1 MSCCNSNCNHDPCGS
16 SFNQSVTKAAQYAQY
31 AQTQA
36 NAAAASLA
44 EFNEKYLGAFAN
56 APAGPHE
63 TGALYW
69 NSTSNQLF
77 VWDGTIWVLVDFNQ
91 FTNFTA
97 TGTLT
102 ARNLVTRFADMPS
115 IFDFGAVGNGVA
127 DDLPA
132 FTAANNS
139 GKLIFIPKPPVAYN
153 VSAPIKMDKCAVL
166 LDPSANWQ
174 QLTDSGNINYLRG
187 KQVDNPGP
195 PVAESANVWRFSDMV
210 YIGDAAKTLTG
221 ASGNAG
227 NSWMADPSLI
237 SGYLGVNGKLV
248 VSTGPS
254 QSIYCDKPYG
264 IISGVRSSDTCQ
276 SAIGIGSV
284 ALNNTTGA
292 NQPTWG
298 GIFEVRSS
306 NPNTTSWGLEI
317 NVGTSTTPTVTGRLT
332 PNGPVPSGMTLGI
345 QLGGGGDPVL
355 GPAITGPSTA
365 GLIFTAFKPE
375 EGWLTGICFRIW
387 SIHGTDT
394 LPEPEAIAFCAR
406 HSLRWYETTTNTVT
420 GTIQCS
426 NSTAGT
432 KTKIGLGSNLISYT
446 NNANESFFL
455 AASQSP
461 NSVNRVQVTGTD
473 AGTNPQITVDGDD
486 VNLDMLLIPKGTGRV
501 RYGTHVANADAPISG
516 YIEIKDINGN
526 LRKLAVIS

>member
-1 MSCCNSNCNHDPCGS
+1 MPLTKVTQNVIEGIVSTGS
-16 SFNQSVTKAAQYAQY
+16 TGVSAGSFIVGQQYKITALGTT
-31 AQTQA
+31 TQA
-36 NAAAASLA
+36 QWNTIAGTTGQTYVVGSMFTAATTGASSGNGAAAVAR
-44 EFNEKYLGAFAN
+44 
-56 APAGPHE
+56 
-63 TGALYW
+63 
-69 NSTSNQLF
+69 
-77 VWDGTIWVLVDFNQ
+77 
-91 FTNFTA
+91 
-97 TGTLT
+97 TLE
-102 ARNLVTRFADMPS
+102 NRFADMVNVK
-115 IFDFGAVGNGVA
+115 DFGAVGNGVA

-139 GKLIFIPKPPVAYN
+139 GKLIFIPKPPVSYN

-166 LDPSANWQ
+166 LDPSATWQ

-248 VSTGPS
+248 VSTGPN

-264 IISGVRSSDTCQ
+264 IISGVRNSDTCQ

-284 ALNNTTGA
+284 ALNTTTGA
-292 NQPTWG
+292 NQLTWG

-306 NPNTTSWGLEI
+306 NPNTSSWGLEI
-317 NVGTSTTPTVTGRLT
+317 NVGNCTTPNIQPKLT
-332 PNGPVPSGMTLGI
+332 PFSSVIGGLTFGI
-345 QLGGGGDPVL
+345 ALGGGGDPVA
-355 GPAITGPSTA
+355 GPAITGPSSCGIYFGGTNSS
-365 GLIFTAFKPE
+365 
-375 EGWLTGICFRIW
+375 EGWLTGICFRLW
-387 SIHGTDT
+387 SIHGTTDP
-394 LPEPEAIAFCAR
+394 LVPEPEAISFCAR
-406 HSLRWYETTTNTVT
+406 HSLCWYEPTTNTVT

-426 NSTAGT
+426 NSIAGT
-432 KTKIGLGSNLISYT
+432 KTKIALGGNQISYT
-446 NNANESFFL
+446 NNANKSFFL
-455 AASQSP
+455 AVSQSP
-461 NSVNRVQVTGTD
+461 NSVNRIQTTGTD
-473 AGTNPQITVDGDD
+473 AGTSPQITVDGDD
-486 VNLDMLLIPKGTGRV
+486 ANLDMSLIPKGTGRV

-516 YIEIKDINGN
+516 YIEINDINGN